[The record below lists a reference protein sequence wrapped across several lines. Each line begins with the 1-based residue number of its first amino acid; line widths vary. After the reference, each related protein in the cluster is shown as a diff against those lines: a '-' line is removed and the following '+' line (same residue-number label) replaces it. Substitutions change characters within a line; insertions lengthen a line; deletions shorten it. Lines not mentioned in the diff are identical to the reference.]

1 MLRHAERWEYN
12 KITISFLNKE
22 NKRKGG
28 STLDNLKF
36 CFKYSRGRT
45 WGKQRFSI
53 QQRNIRG
60 KKRGRKTMLTLSKRT
75 EIIVVSNLAEKYV
88 VVLRKRNEAFQTM
101 QGE

>member
-12 KITISFLNKE
+12 EIRISFLNKE

-45 WGKQRFSI
+45 CGKQRFSI
-53 QQRNIRG
+53 Q
-60 KKRGRKTMLTLSKRT
+60 
-75 EIIVVSNLAEKYV
+75 
-88 VVLRKRNEAFQTM
+88 
-101 QGE
+101 